1 MHAHIRIP
9 LAAALLAA
17 ASIPAAAQS
26 SPSAT
31 PAPAQ
36 SAGKPAPATKTAAL
50 ASDLLMDL
58 GQVERKTMALARA
71 IPADKFNWRPSEG
84 ARSVGE
90 VLLHVAAD
98 NYLLPAA
105 LGYTPDASTGIKGDD
120 YKTAQAFE
128 SRKLDRDATLAE
140 LEKSFAF
147 LRASLTAT
155 TEAKLGEQVSLFGQK
170 FSGQQTWILTATH
183 LHEHLGQLIAYARAN
198 NVTPPWS
205 QGG

>member
-1 MHAHIRIP
+1 MRAHVRLA
-9 LAAALLAA
+9 LAAALVAA
-17 ASIPAAAQS
+17 PALPVAAQS
-26 SPSAT
+26 SPNA
-31 PAPAQ
+31 APA
-36 SAGKPAPATKTAAL
+36 ANTAAL
-50 ASDLLMDL
+50 AADLLRDL
-58 GQVERKTMALARA
+58 GQLERKTMALARA
-71 IPADKFNWRPSEG
+71 IPADKFDWKPSAG

-105 LGYTPDASTGIKGDD
+105 VGFAPDASTGIKGDD

-128 SRKLDRDATLAE
+128 SRKLGRDATIAE

-155 TEAKLGEQVSLFGQK
+155 TQAKLGEQVSLFGQK
-170 FSGQQTWILTATH
+170 FTGQQTWIMTVTH

>member
-1 MHAHIRIP
+1 MRAHVSFS

-17 ASIPAAAQS
+17 TAVPAAAQ
-26 SPSAT
+26 
-31 PAPAQ
+31 APAQ
-36 SAGKPAPATKTAAL
+36 AAPVKPAPAVATAAL
-50 ASDLLMDL
+50 ANDLLQDL
-58 GQVERKTMALARA
+58 GQLEKKTMALVRA
-71 IPADKFNWRPSEG
+71 IPADKWNWRPSEG

-105 LGYTPDASTGIKGDD
+105 LGYTPDPSTGIKGDD

-128 SRKLDRDATLAE
+128 SRKLDRDATIAE

-155 TEAKLGEQVSLFGQK
+155 TQEKLGSEVSLFGQK

>member
-1 MHAHIRIP
+1 MRAHVRFSIAAV
-9 LAAALLAA
+9 LVAAAALP
-17 ASIPAAAQS
+17 ASAQ
-26 SPSAT
+26 
-31 PAPAQ
+31 APAK
-36 SAGKPAPATKTAAL
+36 AAPNANTAAL
-50 ASDLLMDL
+50 AKDLLQDL
-58 GQVERKTMALARA
+58 NQLERKTMALARA
-71 IPADKFNWRPSEG
+71 IPADKFNWRPSDG

-105 LGYTPDASTGIKGDD
+105 LGHKPDAATGIKGDD

-128 SRKLDRDATLAE
+128 SRKLDRDATLSE

-155 TEAKLGEQVSLFGQK
+155 TQANLGQEVSLFGQK
-170 FSGQQTWILTATH
+170 FSGQQTWIMTATH

>member
-1 MHAHIRIP
+1 MRAHVRFS
-9 LAAALLAA
+9 LAAVLVAAAAL
-17 ASIPAAAQS
+17 PAAAQ
-26 SPSAT
+26 
-31 PAPAQ
+31 APA
-36 SAGKPAPATKTAAL
+36 KPAAAKPAAAVATAPL
-50 ASDLLMDL
+50 ATDLLQDL
-58 GQVERKTMALARA
+58 GQLEKKTMALVRA
-71 IPADKFNWRPSEG
+71 IPADKWNWKPSEG

-105 LGYTPDASTGIKGDD
+105 LGHTPDPSTGIKGDD

-128 SRKLDRDATLAE
+128 SRKLDRDATIAE

-155 TEAKLGEQVSLFGQK
+155 TQEKLGAEVSLFGQK

>member
-1 MHAHIRIP
+1 MRAHVRFS
-9 LAAALLAA
+9 LAAALVAA
-17 ASIPAAAQS
+17 TALPAAAQ
-26 SPSAT
+26 
-31 PAPAQ
+31 APAKAA
-36 SAGKPAPATKTAAL
+36 SDKAAPVATAAL
-50 ASDLLMDL
+50 ANDLLQDL
-58 GQVERKTMALARA
+58 GQLEKKTMALVRA
-71 IPADKFNWRPSEG
+71 IPADKWNWRPSDG

-128 SRKLDRDATLAE
+128 RRKLDRDATIAE

-155 TEAKLGEQVSLFGQK
+155 TQEKLGAEVSLFGQK